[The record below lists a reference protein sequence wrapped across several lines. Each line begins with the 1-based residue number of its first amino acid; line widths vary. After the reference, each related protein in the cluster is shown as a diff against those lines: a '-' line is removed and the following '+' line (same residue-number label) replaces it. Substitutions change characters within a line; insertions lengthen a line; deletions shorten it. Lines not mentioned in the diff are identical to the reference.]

1 MSTEILQYLPQQWV
15 GLFAVIMFIGYITMQ
30 VIEKYPT
37 FAKIMPSGT
46 WWHERQKTKRG
57 KRNAWVAED
66 NEVIQA
72 LQAQVSAIAADLA
85 AVNEKVRTFTA
96 WSVYDARWHH
106 KVSVTWAGSET
117 CLLPDHLDYFAFERL
132 WRDDPVG
139 ASRL

>member
-37 FAKIMPSGT
+37 FAKIMPFGT

-72 LQAQVSAIAADLA
+72 LQLRFQPSPPTWRQSMRRSGRHRVVGLRRTLA
-85 AVNEKVRTFTA
+85 PQAVGHMG
-96 WSVYDARWHH
+96 W
-106 KVSVTWAGSET
+106 
-117 CLLPDHLDYFAFERL
+117 L
-132 WRDDPVG
+132 
-139 ASRL
+139 